1 MDLKKRVIWKVFSSD
16 GATRVTADTVR
27 GQVGQLLLGGE
38 INWREKGANPV
49 LLLRVQSSAWNL
61 SSFTDAT
68 LQSTLDRPAMKI
80 SLAIYSAA
88 LLLTL
93 VAPSMA
99 APDACKVFKPEDA
112 TPFLKQPAT
121 KTGRPAAGDGCRFE
135 TADGSYLEFSTLSG
149 DNVDF
154 AYNSGLTGPSGPR
167 ATVVLSGVGDK
178 AKMAIRGN
186 GVIAVKGKLSC
197 GVSGGGVS
205 WKFENDPAEEK
216 AQAQK
221 LAALC
226 MRYFAAS

>member
-1 MDLKKRVIWKVFSSD
+1 VSADKSD
-16 GATRVTADTVR
+16 SCSF
-27 GQVGQLLLGGE
+27 GGK
-38 INWREKGANPV
+38 INWREKGCNPV
-49 LLLRVQSSAWNL
+49 LLLEGTVVFGLEPSL
-61 SSFTDAT
+61 FTDVT
-68 LQSTLDRPAMKI
+68 LETTLGTPAMKI
-80 SLAIYSAA
+80 SLAIYSTA
-88 LLLTL
+88 LLLTF

-112 TPFLKQPAT
+112 NPFLKQPAT

-149 DNVDF
+149 ENVDF

-186 GVIAVKGKLSC
+186 GVIAIKGKLSC